1 MKIKAIE
8 SICKSNKTIML
19 GEVGGVQWISDGGG
33 CYPLH
38 GLPILD
44 EGNVFTIFDIPE
56 DKRDKFLFNDTGSF
70 AENPSFEDTEPGE
83 MVLEQGGL
91 ALYASGRFLI
101 PLKTGSGLVFI
112 NNRRL
117 APFSDSDQGVTLNER
132 TGKSGRTYIA
142 VKDGFLL
149 AGIIYPVNVITKE
162 LVHELDEL
170 HKLALIAALNS
181 TLKEEPEQTSL
192 GDYEEQEEED
202 K

>member
-1 MKIKAIE
+1 MKIKAVE
-8 SICKSNKTIML
+8 SICKANKTILL
-19 GEVGGVQWISDGGG
+19 GQAGGVQWISDGGG
-33 CYPLH
+33 CHPLH

-44 EGNVFTIFDIPE
+44 EGNVFTIFDVPE
-56 DKRDKFLFNDTGSF
+56 DKRAKFFFDTSGSF
-70 AENPSFEDTEPGE
+70 LATPDISDNASGE
-83 MVLEQGGL
+83 QQLEQG
-91 ALYASGRFLI
+91 AIAIYAGGRVLI
-101 PLKTGSGLVFI
+101 PLKTASGLVFI
-112 NNRRL
+112 NNKYL
-117 APFSDSDQGVTLNER
+117 APFNDSENGVLLFER
-132 TGKSGRTYIA
+132 TDKSGRTYIA

>member
-1 MKIKAIE
+1 
-8 SICKSNKTIML
+8 ML
-19 GEVGGVQWISDGGG
+19 
-33 CYPLH
+33 
-38 GLPILD
+38 
-44 EGNVFTIFDIPE
+44 
-56 DKRDKFLFNDTGSF
+56 
-70 AENPSFEDTEPGE
+70 
-83 MVLEQGGL
+83 
-91 ALYASGRFLI
+91 
-101 PLKTGSGLVFI
+101 
-112 NNRRL
+112 NNRHL

-132 TGKSGRTYIA
+132 TDKSGRTYIA